1 MADAL
6 HLILNAL
13 GGLVIA
19 VGLCVMAGGALGLLR
34 FPDFY
39 TRLHAVNVSDT
50 QGGVMVLIGLAV
62 ASGDGAIALRL
73 LLLAALCVA
82 LGPTLTHLIANA
94 AHAGGLAPL
103 SGAYTAPRPGVR
115 RDEAQK

>member
-1 MADAL
+1 MIGV
-6 HLILNAL
+6 ILAGI
-13 GGLVIA
+13 GGVIIV
-19 VGLCVMAGGALGLLR
+19 VGLAVMIGGVLGLLR

-50 QGGVMVLIGLAV
+50 LGGVSILLGLAV

-73 LLLAALCVA
+73 LLLAALFVA
-82 LGPTLTHLIANA
+82 LGPTLSHLLANA

-103 SGAYTAPRPGVR
+103 SGAYTAPRPGAR
-115 RDEAQK
+115 RDETTQ